1 MYMSHSRIIYSA
13 ILLLTMFSVSLPSAA
28 QIGKPRKEFAVGGS
42 AGAVHSNISFVPS
55 IRQQFNLGKT
65 FGATVR
71 YTSEKFF
78 FLICGA
84 QMEVNYVDRGWKEL
98 IEDGSENEYRRSL
111 SYIEIPFYAHLGIGR
126 EARGAQGF
134 LNIGPQIGFL
144 LNSTEH
150 YGGKEPW
157 DISHR
162 PNNVIEQYGKD
173 IERKFEY
180 GISGGLGVEF
190 KTGAGNFI
198 LEGRYYF
205 GLSDI
210 FNNSKKDFFARSA
223 NNTIY
228 LKVAYMID
236 LTR

>member
-1 MYMSHSRIIYSA
+1 M
-13 ILLLTMFSVSLPSAA
+13 LLCIALPSAG
-28 QIGKPRKEFAVGGS
+28 QIGKPRKEFAIGAN
-42 AGAVHSNISFVPS
+42 AGAVHSSVSFVPS

-65 FGATVR
+65 FGATAR

-84 QMEVNYVDRGWKEL
+84 QMEVNYVDRGWNEL
-98 IEDGSENEYRRSL
+98 IEDGTGNEYKRHL
-111 SYIEIPFYAHLGIGR
+111 SYLEIPFYAHLGVGR

-144 LNSTEH
+144 LDSSEQ
-150 YGGKEPW
+150 YGGQEPW
-157 DISHR
+157 DITHR

-173 IERKFEY
+173 IEHSFEY
-180 GISGGLGVEF
+180 GISGGLGVEI

-205 GLSDI
+205 GLSDL
-210 FNNSKKDFFARSA
+210 FYNSKKDFFARSA

-228 LKVAYMID
+228 VKVAYMID
-236 LTR
+236 LSR